1 MPARPG
7 GAALADSSGVKKAVR
22 GKPAPYRG
30 AAPFIPKTSS
40 LRRLEAAVDGCRGCD
55 LYRNATQGVFGEGP
69 RLAPLMLVGEQ
80 PGDRE
85 DLEGRPFV
93 GPAGALL
100 DRALADARIPR
111 EGVYVTNV
119 VKHFKFLRTG
129 KRRIHQTPDSGEIEA
144 CGPWLFREL
153 EIVKPNVLV
162 CLGATAAKSILG
174 SSFRVS
180 TAHGRVLGSKLAP
193 KTLATIHPSAALRAP
208 DSAGRRRLYR
218 QLVNDLRAAARAART
233 SAPRRAWPADPT
245 GR

>member
-85 DLEGRPFV
+85 DSEGRPFV

-111 EGVYVTNV
+111 DGVYVTNV
-119 VKHFKFLRTG
+119 VKHFKFMRSG
-129 KRRIHQTPDSGEIEA
+129 KRRIHATPDRGEIEA

-218 QLVNDLRAAARAART
+218 QLVNDLRAAAHAART
-233 SAPRRAWPADPT
+233 SAPRRAPPADPP

>member
-1 MPARPG
+1 
-7 GAALADSSGVKKAVR
+7 
-22 GKPAPYRG
+22 
-30 AAPFIPKTSS
+30 
-40 LRRLEAAVDGCRGCD
+40 
-55 LYRNATQGVFGEGP
+55 
-69 RLAPLMLVGEQ
+69 MLVGEQ

-100 DRALADARIPR
+100 DRALADAPIPR
-111 EGVYVTNV
+111 EGVYVTTV
-119 VKHFKFLRTG
+119 VKHFKFMRTG

-180 TAHGRVLGSKLAP
+180 TTHGRILDSKLAP
-193 KTLATIHPSAALRAP
+193 KTLATIHPS
-208 DSAGRRRLYR
+208 
-218 QLVNDLRAAARAART
+218 
-233 SAPRRAWPADPT
+233 
-245 GR
+245 